1 MSPSD
6 FEKVA
11 PAMSTDCEQSSPR
24 GTVTQQWLVAESC
37 MGAAR
42 HSFPSVALGCLCIFN
57 MSLPLR
63 RLTEALAC
71 NRHMVAQ
78 PAAPADQEQGLLSSG
93 APGCLS
99 WHLVRPPGRPACS
112 CCSLGAFR
120 HPWLSHVP
128 HCVELIDHQGCV
140 SLAWAAQS
148 NPLKLR
154 HTQPSSLRMSR

>member
-1 MSPSD
+1 MSPSN

-42 HSFPSVALGCLCIFN
+42 QSFPSVALGYLCIFN

-78 PAAPADQEQGLLSSG
+78 PAAPADQERGLLSSG
-93 APGCLS
+93 APDAFHGTWCGRQVGLPAAAAVWELS
-99 WHLVRPPGRPACS
+99 GTPGS
-112 CCSLGAFR
+112 VMSLTAWNSLTTKGA
-120 HPWLSHVP
+120 
-128 HCVELIDHQGCV
+128 
-140 SLAWAAQS
+140 
-148 NPLKLR
+148 
-154 HTQPSSLRMSR
+154 